1 MKFGVFIGPMYPG
14 DMEGTKAFEFAR
26 TMART
31 THESGFD
38 GIFAVHHYATGP
50 SHTLFH
56 PLLLLAGLYSEF
68 PGGYLGTGV
77 YILPYTHPI
86 IAAEATALLDVMCG
100 GKFVFGVGR
109 GYRAVELESFGIPR
123 AERGARLA
131 EAVRAVRTL
140 WCDDPASFDGRFYRF
155 ADVSIRPRPIQRPG
169 PPVWIGAD
177 TVESVARVPEI
188 GDAWLSSPRHTRTF
202 IREALP
208 GYRRRLDELG
218 RPFGGVPL
226 IREMHLAS
234 DSRRAEAE
242 MRAPLGAMYSSY
254 ARWGQ
259 PGERYDL
266 DFDELKIERVLV
278 GSPDEV
284 AERVIEYR
292 DEFDVPFMLFR
303 LYYPGMDPELSLETI
318 RRFGEEVIPLCRP
331 RTQSVPEA
339 AAP

>member
-1 MKFGVFIGPMYPG
+1 MKFGVYIGPMYPG
-14 DMEGTKAFEFAR
+14 DMDGIQAFDFAR
-26 TMART
+26 RMART
-31 THESGFD
+31 AYESGFD

-56 PLLLLAGLYSEF
+56 PLLLLAGLSSEF
-68 PGGYLGTGV
+68 PGGHLGTGV

-86 IAAEATALLDVMCG
+86 IAAEATAMLDVMSG

-140 WCDDPASFDGRFYRF
+140 WSDDPASFDGRFYRF
-155 ADVSIRPRPIQRPG
+155 ADVSIRPRPIQQPG
-169 PPVWIGAD
+169 PPIWIGAD
-177 TVESVARVPEI
+177 TVESVARVPDI

-218 RPFGGVPL
+218 RPFGGVPMV
-226 IREMHLAS
+226 REMHLAR
-234 DSRRAEAE
+234 DSQRAEEE
-242 MRAPLGAMYSSY
+242 MREPLGAMYASY

-266 DFDELKIERVLV
+266 DFDELKTERVLV
-278 GSPDEV
+278 GSPHEV

-303 LYYPGMDPELSLETI
+303 LYYPGMDPERALETI
-318 RRFGEEVIPLCRP
+318 RIFGQEVIPLCRQ
-331 RTQSVPEA
+331 RAKAVPEG

>member
-1 MKFGVFIGPMYPG
+1 MKFGVYIGPMYPG
-14 DMEGTKAFEFAR
+14 DIDGTQAFEFAR
-26 TMART
+26 AMART
-31 THESGFD
+31 AHESGFD
-38 GIFAVHHYATGP
+38 GIFAAHHYATGP

-56 PLLLLAGLYSEF
+56 PLLLLAGLSSEF

-86 IAAEATALLDVMCG
+86 IAAEGTALLDVMCG
-100 GKFVFGVGR
+100 GKFLFGVGR

-123 AERGARLA
+123 GERGARLG

-140 WCDDPASFDGRFYRF
+140 WSDDPASFEGRFYRF
-155 ADVSIRPRPIQRPG
+155 VDVSVRPRPIQQPG
-169 PPVWIGAD
+169 PPIWIGAD
-177 TVESVARVPEI
+177 TVESVAHVPEI
-188 GDAWLSSPRHTRTF
+188 GDAWIASGRHTRTF

-218 RPFGGVPL
+218 RAFDGVPMF
-226 IREMHLAS
+226 REMHVAA

-242 MRAPLGAMYSSY
+242 MQASFRAMYASY

-266 DFDELKIERVLV
+266 GFDQLKDERILV
-278 GSPDEV
+278 GSPQEV
-284 AERVIEYR
+284 AERVVQYR
-292 DEFDVPFMLFR
+292 DEFDVPFMWFR
-303 LYYPGMDPELSLETI
+303 LYYPGMDTELALDTI
-318 RRFGEEVIPLCRP
+318 RLFGSEVIPLCRQHAQ
-331 RTQSVPEA
+331 TVGEV

>member
-1 MKFGVFIGPMYPG
+1 MKFGVYIGPMYPG
-14 DMEGTKAFEFAR
+14 DMEATQAFEFACM
-26 TMART
+26 MART
-31 THESGFD
+31 AHESEFD
-38 GIFAVHHYATGP
+38 GIFAAHHYAIGP

-56 PLLLLAGLYSEF
+56 PLLLLARLSSEF

-100 GKFVFGVGR
+100 GKLLFGVGR
-109 GYRAVELESFGIPR
+109 GYRAIELESFGIPR

-131 EAVRAVRTL
+131 EGVRALRTL
-140 WCDDPASFDGRFYRF
+140 WCEDPASFEGRFYRF
-155 ADVSIRPRPIQRPG
+155 TDVSVRPRPIQQPG
-169 PPVWIGAD
+169 PPIWIGAD

-218 RPFGGVPL
+218 RPFAGVPMV
-226 IREMHLAS
+226 REMHVAR
-234 DSRRAEAE
+234 DSRRAEE
-242 MRAPLGAMYSSY
+242 TMRAPLGAMYASY

-278 GSPDEV
+278 GSPHEV

-292 DEFDVPFMLFR
+292 DEFDVPFMAFR
-303 LYYPGMDPELSLETI
+303 LYYPGMDPELALETI
-318 RRFGEEVIPLCRP
+318 RLFGEEVIPLCRQHLQ
-331 RTQSVPEA
+331 TVPEV

>member
-1 MKFGVFIGPMYPG
+1 MKFGVYIGPMYPG
-14 DMEGTKAFEFAR
+14 DMDGIQAYEFAR

-31 THESGFD
+31 AHESGFD

-56 PLLLLAGLYSEF
+56 PLLLLAGLSSEF

-100 GKFVFGVGR
+100 GKFIFGVGR

-123 AERGARLA
+123 SERGARLA

-155 ADVSIRPRPIQRPG
+155 ADVSVRPRPIQQPG
-169 PPVWIGAD
+169 PPIWIGAD

-218 RPFGGVPL
+218 RPFGGVPMV
-226 IREMHLAS
+226 REMHLAH
-234 DSRRAEAE
+234 DSRRAEEE
-242 MRAPLGAMYSSY
+242 MRAPLGAMYASY

-278 GSPDEV
+278 GSPHEV

-303 LYYPGMDPELSLETI
+303 LYYPGMDPELALETI
-318 RRFGEEVIPLCRP
+318 RLFGAEVIPLCRQCAQ
-331 RTQSVPEA
+331 TVPEA